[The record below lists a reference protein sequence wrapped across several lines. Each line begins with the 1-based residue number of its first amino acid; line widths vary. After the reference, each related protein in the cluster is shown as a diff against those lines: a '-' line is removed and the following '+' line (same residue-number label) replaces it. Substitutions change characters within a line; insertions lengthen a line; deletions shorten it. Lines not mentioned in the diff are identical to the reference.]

1 MSKISKALIFFCV
14 LIFGFTAFAVNT
26 TNISSTESFAKLLN
40 KGGLIMYPLYALS
53 FVGLCLIFY
62 YLFTLRI
69 DLLAPKDFITKVE
82 NALFEHDYELLEGLC
97 KNNNNM
103 LSNIIE
109 DGVSLAKK
117 SKDYTIIRGIIE
129 DEGARQS
136 SLIWQRIHYLYD
148 IAVIAPM
155 LGLLGTVIGMM
166 KSFIGLQ
173 TESAIP
179 QQTQI
184 TSGISMALI
193 TTAAGLVI
201 GIVAMIV
208 YSYFRGRL
216 TRLIA
221 ELEYRCNKILI
232 LMNDIK

>member
-1 MSKISKALIFFCV
+1 MSRISKIFTFFCMLIFS
-14 LIFGFTAFAVNT
+14 FTAFAANT
-26 TNISSTESFAKLLN
+26 DNISSAESFAKLLN
-40 KGGLIMYPLYALS
+40 KGGPVMYPLYALS
-53 FVGLCLIFY
+53 FVGVCLIFY

-69 DLLAPKDFITKVE
+69 DLLAPKDFITKAE
-82 NALFEHDYELLEGLC
+82 SALYEKDYELLEGLC
-97 KNNNNM
+97 KNNSNM

-109 DGVSLAKK
+109 DGVTLAKK
-117 SKDYTIIRGIIE
+117 SKKYTIIRGIIE

-136 SLIWQRIHYLYD
+136 SLLWQRIHYLYD

-166 KSFIGLQ
+166 RSFIGLQ

-201 GIVAMIV
+201 GIVAMIIH
-208 YSYFRGRL
+208 SYFRGRL

-232 LMNDIK
+232 LMND

>member
-1 MSKISKALIFFCV
+1 MPKFLIFIFIV
-14 LIFGFTAFAVNT
+14 LSGFTVIGAENSITSA
-26 TNISSTESFAKLLN
+26 ESFAQLLS
-40 KGGLIMYPLYALS
+40 KGGPIMLPLYALS
-53 FVGLCLIFY
+53 FIGLCLIFY
-62 YLFTLRI
+62 YTFTLRI
-69 DLLAPKDFITKVE
+69 ELFAPKDFINKAE
-82 NALFEHDYELLEGLC
+82 NALIDQDYELLEGIC
-97 KNNNNM
+97 NDSGCM
-103 LSNIIE
+103 LSGILE
-109 DGVSLAKK
+109 SGVTLAKK
-117 SKDYTIIRGIIE
+117 SKNHPLIKDLIE
-129 DEGARQS
+129 DEGARQG
-136 SLIWQRIHYLYD
+136 SLLWQRIHYLYD

-155 LGLLGTVIGMM
+155 LGLLGTVLGMM

-173 TESAIP
+173 AESAIP

-201 GIVAMIV
+201 GIVAMII

>member
-1 MSKISKALIFFCV
+1 MSKFYIFILILLSGFSG
-14 LIFGFTAFAVNT
+14 FGAENT
-26 TNISSTESFAKLLN
+26 ITSAESFAQLLS
-40 KGGLIMYPLYALS
+40 KGGPVMLPLYALS
-53 FVGLCLIFY
+53 FIGLCLIFY
-62 YLFTLRI
+62 YIFTLRI
-69 DLLAPKDFITKVE
+69 ELLAPKEFINKAK
-82 NALFEHDYELLEGLC
+82 NALIDQDYELLEGIC
-97 KNNNNM
+97 SNNSNM
-103 LSNIIE
+103 LSGILE
-109 DGVSLAKK
+109 SGVTLAKK
-117 SKDYTIIRGIIE
+117 TKKYSLIKDLIE

-136 SLIWQRIHYLYD
+136 SLLWQRIHYLYD

-155 LGLLGTVIGMM
+155 LGLLGTVLGMM

-173 TESAIP
+173 AESAIP

-201 GIVAMIV
+201 GIVAMII